1 MYGSQPPP
9 HYEGGY
15 QNPPQP
21 EWRSN
26 QPPPSASYNPNTYG
40 PIHPTAP
47 TVSPAPPVGT
57 GPNVDTASWGVR
69 YNQHM
74 AQGPAP
80 PPLPPRNDL
89 YSAPSP
95 PPPPPPPRPTS
106 TSAPAPP
113 PPPPP
118 PTNWDYNN
126 TPYPQ
131 STQSPPVPPPRPP
144 IPPAY
149 QNEMQQAPQ
158 QWQANQQNYGPQYS
172 HHPPTNFYDP
182 GAQTG
187 PPPQSSIYAPVSLE
201 QAGQNY
207 YQAPI
212 PPLGSPT
219 PATPMSAPS
228 QPPPNTLPP
237 TTDTQWAAAQ
247 PTNPTPGASI
257 LGNGGVSDWEHF
269 TPTPGDID
277 DLYQRS
283 PTFGQPMIQQSNTTY
298 TPQDSVH
305 ASPQYQTPV
314 SQVMSPSS
322 PAQAQWAP
330 PVENQHPNKHATSP
344 SSHPQRTGSP
354 QSQESAISP
363 QERSDT
369 IDGVI
374 QAWSQNPVSPIIKAQ
389 DDPYAPSPAAMS
401 ANPTSPTAAHPA
413 SPKAVSAKPQPLQA
427 SATSASRS
435 ASPLTM
441 DSNANPVAQKEQAT
455 ARAATLAAT
464 ETTAS
469 PVRFQDPY
477 DDLDPWSKSSLFR
490 YVTMLR
496 KEAVAESEEEKY
508 KIFTG
513 FVAKE
518 TRLREVLY
526 SIETPEKETKPTERG
541 EEVKK
546 TPSASTAVDSGL
558 ISLHSEAG
566 AQHPIQSRHG
576 SVDSEDIPYSP
587 GGRPIFG
594 KAPAQNIAKEQ
605 GTLHRSASNPQG
617 KGGGYHGGGLAVQH
631 QNDLAFRSISV
642 PPSLNSSIAPQQI
655 TPLVSEPPQPAYTPF
670 RYTEGPQR
678 GGEELSVAQPGY
690 QAYSAL
696 RQASAESGRA
706 MAVPTLRA
714 PANSGLSVQKPSASI
729 QMDETFLGIIREK
742 SVSYRGKNALPA
754 SGSGIEELGA
764 LIPDPFPVLEE
775 SVEISNIRKK
785 MEVYSDDFRYIYVT
799 TENWELSA
807 RDRREA
813 LEKERLHRQEAS
825 ESHIDALFNEK
836 EIGYADINPLE
847 EEFRQIEARTQLE
860 EERKELDS
868 YIRRVFNAV
877 DTRLKEE
884 IVELKALYQR
894 ALDELNYDKIHSN
907 PNSKYQISRTM
918 KTINTLSGKLEARYQ
933 RRLDVGLDRERHRKK
948 AERRPLVFL
957 GDSRALKKLDA
968 DFEKMEK
975 QNIVEA
981 AKDRDARANKL
992 TDIFDEA
999 ILHALGD
1006 HQSVLDG
1013 MATKTRK
1020 LDVGMVERS
1029 NLSEVDKEL
1038 LLRSISALTKLL
1050 SEDAESMLTS
1060 FREADSRLNEAD
1072 YNVSVAE
1079 AQYANADPEVFRRLE
1094 EEKKKEDG
1102 KIQEDHNSKLE
1113 SIKKAPTE
1121 ISNKI
1126 DSVLSAMHKEPGPG
1140 PGPWRRPLSL
1150 VDKLSVPPQQP
1161 QTRSRSPS
1169 VALPE
1174 RHDTPIQEEPHP
1186 GEVLMPGPPPRRSS
1200 VETEQQ
1206 ERHRKALEDAKKRN
1220 AAKNY
1225 TP

>member
-9 HYEGGY
+9 HSAGGY
-15 QNPPQP
+15 PNPPQP

-26 QPPPSASYNPNTYG
+26 QPPPSASYNPSTYG

-47 TVSPAPPVGT
+47 TASPAPPVSP
-57 GPNVDTASWGVR
+57 GPNVDTTSWGVR
-69 YNQHM
+69 YNQH
-74 AQGPAP
+74 GPPP

-106 TSAPAPP
+106 TTGPAPP
-113 PPPPP
+113 PP
-118 PTNWDYNN
+118 TSWDYNN
-126 TPYPQ
+126 NTYPQ

-149 QNEMQQAPQ
+149 QNEMQQTPQ
-158 QWQANQQNYGPQYS
+158 QWQNNQQSYGPQYS
-172 HHPPTNFYDP
+172 HHAPTHHYDP
-182 GAQTG
+182 GAQTA
-187 PPPQSSIYAPVSLE
+187 PPPQGFTYAPVAPE
-201 QAGQNY
+201 QAGPNY
-207 YQAPI
+207 YQPPI
-212 PPLGSPT
+212 PPLGSPP
-219 PATPMSAPS
+219 PAMPMSAPS

-237 TTDTQWAAAQ
+237 TTDTHWAAAQ
-247 PTNPTPGASI
+247 PSNPMSGASI
-257 LGNGGVSDWEHF
+257 LGHGGVSDWEHL
-269 TPTPGDID
+269 TPTPGDVD
-277 DLYQRS
+277 DLHQRTHT
-283 PTFGQPMIQQSNTTY
+283 PGQAMMQQSNTIY
-298 TPQDSVH
+298 TPQDSIH
-305 ASPQYQTPV
+305 TSPQYQSPV
-314 SQVMSPSS
+314 SHMVSPSS
-322 PAQAQWAP
+322 PVQTNWTP
-330 PVENQHPNKHATSP
+330 PVENRTPNSHATP
-344 SSHPQRTGSP
+344 QSSHPPRTDST

-389 DDPYAPSPAAMS
+389 DEQYAPSPAPMS
-401 ANPTSPTAAHPA
+401 AKPTSPKPT
-413 SPKAVSAKPQPLQA
+413 SPQAVSAKPQPLQA
-427 SATSASRS
+427 PASS
-435 ASPLTM
+435 ASPSASPQAT
-441 DSNANPVAQKEQAT
+441 DSNTTPGVQSEQAT
-455 ARAATLAAT
+455 TKAATPAAT
-464 ETTAS
+464 ETAAS
-469 PVRFQDPY
+469 PVKFVDPY

-526 SIETPEKETKPTERG
+526 SIEAPEKETKATESS
-541 EEVKK
+541 EEVKE
-546 TPSASTAVDSGL
+546 TPTASVSVDSGL
-558 ISLHSEAG
+558 IPVQSEAG
-566 AQHPIQSRHG
+566 AQYPIQSRHG
-576 SVDSEDIPYSP
+576 SVESDDIPYSP
-587 GGRPIFG
+587 GGRPMLG
-594 KAPAQNIAKEQ
+594 KGPAQIIAKEQ

-617 KGGGYHGGGLAVQH
+617 KGGSYHGGGLAVQH
-631 QNDLAFRSISV
+631 QNDLAFRSTSV
-642 PPSLNSSIAPQQI
+642 PPSMNSSIAPRQI
-655 TPLVSEPPQPAYTPF
+655 APLISEPPQPAYTPF
-670 RYTEGPQR
+670 RYAEGPQR
-678 GGEELSVAQPGY
+678 GGEELSVTQPGY

-714 PANSGLSVQKPSASI
+714 PASSSLSVQKPSAGI

-742 SVSYRGKNALPA
+742 SVSYRGKNAPSVL
-754 SGSGIEELGA
+754 GSGIEELGA

-813 LEKERLHRQEAS
+813 LEKERLQRQEAS
-825 ESHIDALFNEK
+825 ESRIDALFNEK

-847 EEFRQIEARTQLE
+847 EEFRQNEARTQLE

-933 RRLDVGLDRERHRKK
+933 RRLDLGLDRERHRKK

-1006 HQSVLDG
+1006 HQSVLDD
-1013 MATKTRK
+1013 MAAKTRK
-1020 LDVGMVERS
+1020 LDVSMIERS
-1029 NLSEVDKEL
+1029 NLSEADKEL

-1079 AQYANADPEVFRRLE
+1079 AQYVNADPEVFRQLE
-1094 EEKKKEDG
+1094 EEKKKEDD
-1102 KIQEDHNSKLE
+1102 KIQEDHESKLE
-1113 SIKKAPTE
+1113 SIRKAPTE
-1121 ISNKI
+1121 ISTKI
-1126 DSVLSAMHKEPGPG
+1126 DAVLIAIHKEPGAG

-1150 VDKLSVPPQQP
+1150 VDKLPLPPQP

-1169 VALPE
+1169 AVLPD
-1174 RHDTPIQEEPHP
+1174 RHDTPIQEEEPHP
-1186 GEVLMPGPPPRRSS
+1186 GEVLMPGPPPRRASA
-1200 VETEQQ
+1200 ETQQQ
-1206 ERHRKALEDAKKRN
+1206 ERLRKALEDAKKRN

-1225 TP
+1225 TT

>member
-1 MYGSQPPP
+1 
-9 HYEGGY
+9 
-15 QNPPQP
+15 
-21 EWRSN
+21 
-26 QPPPSASYNPNTYG
+26 
-40 PIHPTAP
+40 
-47 TVSPAPPVGT
+47 
-57 GPNVDTASWGVR
+57 
-69 YNQHM
+69 
-74 AQGPAP
+74 
-80 PPLPPRNDL
+80 
-89 YSAPSP
+89 
-95 PPPPPPPRPTS
+95 
-106 TSAPAPP
+106 
-113 PPPPP
+113 
-118 PTNWDYNN
+118 
-126 TPYPQ
+126 
-131 STQSPPVPPPRPP
+131 
-144 IPPAY
+144 
-149 QNEMQQAPQ
+149 MQQPPQ
-158 QWQANQQNYGPQYS
+158 QWQANQQSYGPQYS
-172 HHPPTNFYDP
+172 HHAPTHHYDP
-182 GAQTG
+182 GAQTA
-187 PPPQSSIYAPVSLE
+187 PPPQGFAYAPVAPE
-201 QAGQNY
+201 QAGLNY
-207 YQAPI
+207 YQPPV
-212 PPLGSPT
+212 PPLGSP
-219 PATPMSAPS
+219 PPVIPMSAPS
-228 QPPPNTLPP
+228 QPPPNALPP
-237 TTDTQWAAAQ
+237 ATDTQWAAAQ
-247 PTNPTPGASI
+247 PSHLMSGASI
-257 LGNGGVSDWEHF
+257 LGHGGVSDWEHL

-277 DLYQRS
+277 DLHPRN
-283 PTFGQPMIQQSNTTY
+283 PIPGQPMMQPSNTPY

-305 ASPQYQTPV
+305 TS
-314 SQVMSPSS
+314 SQDQPPISHVMSPSS
-322 PAQAQWAP
+322 PVQTQWTP
-330 PVENQHPNKHATSP
+330 PVDNRPLNTQATSQSP
-344 SSHPQRTGSP
+344 HPPRTDST

-389 DDPYAPSPAAMS
+389 DEPYAPSPAPMS
-401 ANPTSPTAAHPA
+401 AKPTSPTTAQPTSPQAVAA
-413 SPKAVSAKPQPLQA
+413 KTQPRQA
-427 SATSASRS
+427 SAASVSGS
-435 ASPLTM
+435 ASPLATN
-441 DSNANPVAQKEQAT
+441 SNSAPGSQSEQAT
-455 ARAATLAAT
+455 ARVATPAAT
-464 ETTAS
+464 ETATS
-469 PVRFQDPY
+469 SVKIVDPY

-496 KEAVAESEEEKY
+496 KEAVVESEEEKY
-508 KIFTG
+508 RIFTG

-526 SIETPEKETKPTERG
+526 SIEIPEKETKATGPS
-541 EEVKK
+541 EELKK
-546 TPSASTAVDSGL
+546 TATDSTSVDSGL
-558 ISLHSEAG
+558 IPVQSEAS
-566 AQHPIQSRHG
+566 AQHRIQSRHG
-576 SVDSEDIPYSP
+576 SVDSDDIPYSP
-587 GGRPIFG
+587 GGRPVLG
-594 KAPAQNIAKEQ
+594 KGPTQNIAKEQ
-605 GTLHRSASNPQG
+605 GTLHRSASNPHG
-617 KGGGYHGGGLAVQH
+617 KGGSYQGGGLAVQH
-631 QNDLAFRSISV
+631 QNDLAFRSTSV
-642 PPSLNSSIAPQQI
+642 PPSMNSSITPQQI
-655 TPLVSEPPQPAYTPF
+655 TPLVSEPPRPAYTPF
-670 RYTEGPQR
+670 RYMEGPQR

-706 MAVPTLRA
+706 MAVPTIRA

-742 SVSYRGKNALPA
+742 SVSYRGKNVPPVL
-754 SGSGIEELGA
+754 GSGIEELAA
-764 LIPDPFPVLEE
+764 LIPDPFPVVEE

-813 LEKERLHRQEAS
+813 LERERLRRQEAS

-847 EEFRQIEARTQLE
+847 EEFRQNEARTQLE

-868 YIRRVFNAV
+868 YVRRVFNAV

-894 ALDELNYDKIHSN
+894 ALDELSYDKIHSN
-907 PNSKYQISRTM
+907 PNSKYQISLTM

-933 RRLDVGLDRERHRKK
+933 TRLNLGLDRERHRKK

-999 ILHALGD
+999 ILHALGN
-1006 HQSVLDG
+1006 HQSVLDE
-1013 MATKTRK
+1013 MAMKTRK
-1020 LDVGMVERS
+1020 LDVSMIERS
-1029 NLSEVDKEL
+1029 NLSDADKVL
-1038 LLRSISALTKLL
+1038 LLRSISALTRLL

-1094 EEKKKEDG
+1094 EEKKKEDD

-1121 ISNKI
+1121 ITTKI
-1126 DSVLSAMHKEPGPG
+1126 DAVLIAIHKEPGAG

-1150 VDKLSVPPQQP
+1150 VDQLSVPPQP

-1169 VALPE
+1169 AALPE
-1174 RHDTPIQEEPHP
+1174 RHDTPIQEEEPHP
-1186 GEVLMPGPPPRRSS
+1186 GEALMPGPPPRRSS
-1200 VETEQQ
+1200 AETEQQ
-1206 ERHRKALEDAKKRN
+1206 ERLRKALEDAKKRN

-1225 TP
+1225 TT